1 MDRVL
6 AMRKL
11 LAGIFITIAVAVK
24 SQDSGTQV
32 AVSGSP
38 VPDFASLKASV
49 RGIAMANRE
58 VTVYKLRAV
67 TLQTH
72 RHSKSFV
79 IVWTEKGDVIEQR
92 DGGLPTARTFDV
104 GQIDFYPAGTTHS
117 LQAGRGSL
125 RFTGI
130 ELRQPKVADPEALM
144 PHKPAGCEN
153 AVEFPESGF
162 ACLLHIP
169 PGEEITIPELGV
181 NAFCIAVDSGRVRET
196 IPRTQWELHYREGSS
211 LYMPGY
217 DRTQTAKLRAKPD
230 AICAHR
236 PTASQI

>member
-72 RHSKSFV
+72 RHSKPFV

-181 NAFCIAVDSGRVRET
+181 NAFCIAVDSGRVLRDNSSYSVG
-196 IPRTQWELHYREGSS
+196 IALPRGFKSVHARLR
-211 LYMPGY
+211 
-217 DRTQTAKLRAKPD
+217 RTQTAKLRAKPD